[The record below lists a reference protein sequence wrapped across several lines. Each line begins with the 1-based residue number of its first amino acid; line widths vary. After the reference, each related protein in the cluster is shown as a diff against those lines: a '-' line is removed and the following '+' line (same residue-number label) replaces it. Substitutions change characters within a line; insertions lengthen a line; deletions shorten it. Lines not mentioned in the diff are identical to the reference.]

1 MMEAKIRKPAV
12 AGSFYAGD
20 AKELRQDV
28 RDCFSRCKNPLM
40 ENVQA
45 VIVPHAG
52 YVFSGVTAASAF
64 AAINPDAKYEHIFL
78 LGPSHH
84 VYLGKASVNIGASA
98 YATPLGNVPVDT
110 ALSKDLMEKCD
121 AITYAPEAHESEH
134 CLEVELPFLQYHM
147 KKIPSIVLIVI
158 ATQELTTLK
167 KIADTLKPYLNEKN
181 LFVISSDFSHY
192 PTYKDAKIVDELTKD
207 SIMTGKVEAF
217 VNATLHNQE
226 LGIDHLATSACGMAP
241 IATLLMMTE
250 NNTKI
255 QPHHVMY
262 CNSGDSPY
270 GGKDKVVGYHSF
282 VFTTETSGF
291 DLTSEDRKMLKSIAY
306 HTIKATLGGRKY
318 EPGKLSDVLL
328 TKCGAFVSLHKKGR
342 LRGCIGHFGEDM
354 PLYQVVEH
362 MAKAAAFEDPRF
374 YGVTMEELDD
384 IDIEISVLTP
394 MKHIQSI
401 DEFELG
407 KQGIFIRKGYHTGTF
422 LPQVADEVSWTKEEF
437 LGHCAQDKA
446 GIGWDGWK
454 TAELYTYEAIVF

>member
-1 MMEAKIRKPAV
+1 M
-12 AGSFYAGD
+12 
-20 AKELRQDV
+20 
-28 RDCFSRCKNPLM
+28 
-40 ENVQA
+40 
-45 VIVPHAG
+45 
-52 YVFSGVTAASAF
+52 
-64 AAINPDAKYEHIFL
+64 
-78 LGPSHH
+78 
-84 VYLGKASVNIGASA
+84 
-98 YATPLGNVPVDT
+98 
-110 ALSKDLMEKCD
+110 
-121 AITYAPEAHESEH
+121 
-134 CLEVELPFLQYHM
+134 
-147 KKIPSIVLIVI
+147 
-158 ATQELTTLK
+158 TTLK

-192 PTYKDAKIVDELTKD
+192 PAYKDAEIVDGLTKD

-250 NNTKI
+250 NDAKI
-255 QPHHVMY
+255 KPHHVMY

-282 VFTTETSGF
+282 VFTRETCGF

-306 HTIKATLGGRKY
+306 HTIKATLEGKKY

-394 MKHIQSI
+394 MKRIQSI

-437 LGHCAQDKA
+437 LGHCSQDKA

>member
-28 RDCFSRCKNPLM
+28 QNCFSRCKNPLM
-40 ENVQA
+40 ENIQA

-64 AAINPDAKYEHIFL
+64 AAINPDAEYEHIFL

-110 ALSKDLMEKCD
+110 ALCKDLMEKSD

-147 KKIPSIVLIVI
+147 KKIPSIVPIII
-158 ATQELTTLK
+158 ATLELTTLK

-192 PTYKDAKIVDELTKD
+192 PAYKDAEIIDGLTKD

-250 NNTKI
+250 NDAKI
-255 QPHHVMY
+255 KPHHVMY

-282 VFTTETSGF
+282 VFRNGKHKGDPEYVIFHIKRTDVGINHIGDKDADIARRLDEKINRNRGKKTSDDATQQGDLFAHVYQNPDKKIEVDTTQGFEQWNQFISMVQDTSQQALLGRCKFIGIKNDRFCIAASDDDFAALKTSGLERLAQEFF
-291 DLTSEDRKMLKSIAY
+291 DCVGSFMPVFY
-306 HTIKATLGGRKY
+306 
-318 EPGKLSDVLL
+318 
-328 TKCGAFVSLHKKGR
+328 
-342 LRGCIGHFGEDM
+342 RG
-354 PLYQVVEH
+354 
-362 MAKAAAFEDPRF
+362 
-374 YGVTMEELDD
+374 
-384 IDIEISVLTP
+384 
-394 MKHIQSI
+394 
-401 DEFELG
+401 
-407 KQGIFIRKGYHTGTF
+407 
-422 LPQVADEVSWTKEEF
+422 
-437 LGHCAQDKA
+437 
-446 GIGWDGWK
+446 
-454 TAELYTYEAIVF
+454 

>member
-28 RDCFSRCKNPLM
+28 LNCFSRCKNPLM
-40 ENVQA
+40 EHVQA

-64 AAINPDAKYEHIFL
+64 AAINPGAEYEHIFL

-84 VYLGKASVNIGASA
+84 VYLGEASVNIGASA

-110 ALSKDLMEKCD
+110 ALCKDLMEKSD
-121 AITYAPEAHESEH
+121 VITYAPEAHESEH

-147 KKIPSIVLIVI
+147 KNMSSIVPIII

-192 PTYKDAKIVDELTKD
+192 PAYKDAMMVDGLTKD

-250 NNTKI
+250 NDANIK
-255 QPHHVMY
+255 PHHVMY

-291 DLTSEDRKMLKSIAY
+291 DLTSEDRKQLKSIAY
-306 HTIKATLGGRKY
+306 HTIKATLDGQKY
-318 EPGKLSDVLL
+318 ESGKLSDVLL

-374 YGVTMEELDD
+374 CGVTMEELDD

-394 MKHIQSI
+394 MKRIHDI
-401 DEFELG
+401 DEFKLG
-407 KQGIFIRKGYHTGTF
+407 KQGIFMRKGYHTGTF

>member
-110 ALSKDLMEKCD
+110 ALCKDLMEKGD

-147 KKIPSIVLIVI
+147 KKMLSIVPIII

-217 VNATLHNQE
+217 VNTTLYNLE

-250 NNTKI
+250 NDAKI
-255 QPHHVMY
+255 KPHHVMY

-282 VFTTETSGF
+282 VFTKETCGF

-306 HTIKATLGGRKY
+306 HTIKATLEGKKY

-374 YGVTMEELDD
+374 YGVTTEELDD

-394 MKHIQSI
+394 MKRIQSI

-407 KQGIFIRKGYHTGTF
+407 KQGIFIHKGYHTGTF

-437 LGHCAQDKA
+437 LGHCSQDKA

>member
-28 RDCFSRCKNPLM
+28 LNCFSRCKNPLM
-40 ENVQA
+40 EHVQA

-64 AAINPDAKYEHIFL
+64 AAINPGAEYEHIFL

-84 VYLGKASVNIGASA
+84 VYLGKASVNIGVSA

-110 ALSKDLMEKCD
+110 VLCKDIMEKSD
-121 AITYAPEAHESEH
+121 VITYAPEAHESEH

-147 KKIPSIVLIVI
+147 KKMPSIVPIII

-192 PTYKDAKIVDELTKD
+192 PAYKDAKMVDGLTKD

-250 NNTKI
+250 NDAKI
-255 QPHHVMY
+255 KPHHVMY

-291 DLTSEDRKMLKSIAY
+291 DLTSEDRKQLKSIAY
-306 HTIKATLGGRKY
+306 HTIKATLDGQKY
-318 EPGKLSDVLL
+318 ESGKLSDVLL

-374 YGVTMEELDD
+374 CGVTMEELDD

-394 MKHIQSI
+394 MKRIQSI

-407 KQGIFIRKGYHTGTF
+407 KQGIFMRKGYHTGTF

>member
-1 MMEAKIRKPAV
+1 
-12 AGSFYAGD
+12 
-20 AKELRQDV
+20 
-28 RDCFSRCKNPLM
+28 
-40 ENVQA
+40 
-45 VIVPHAG
+45 
-52 YVFSGVTAASAF
+52 
-64 AAINPDAKYEHIFL
+64 
-78 LGPSHH
+78 
-84 VYLGKASVNIGASA
+84 
-98 YATPLGNVPVDT
+98 
-110 ALSKDLMEKCD
+110 
-121 AITYAPEAHESEH
+121 
-134 CLEVELPFLQYHM
+134 M
-147 KKIPSIVLIVI
+147 KKIPSIVPIII

-192 PTYKDAKIVDELTKD
+192 PAYKDAEIVDGLTKD

-250 NNTKI
+250 NDANIK
-255 QPHHVMY
+255 PHHVMY

-282 VFTTETSGF
+282 VFTTENYGF

-306 HTIKATLGGRKY
+306 HTIKATLEGKKY

-394 MKHIQSI
+394 MKRIQSI

-437 LGHCAQDKA
+437 LGHCSQDKV

>member
-28 RDCFSRCKNPLM
+28 QNCFSRCKNPLM

-64 AAINPDAKYEHIFL
+64 AAINPDAEYEHIFL

-110 ALSKDLMEKCD
+110 ALCKDLMEKSD
-121 AITYAPEAHESEH
+121 AITYAQEAHESEH

-147 KKIPSIVLIVI
+147 KKLPSIVPIII

-192 PTYKDAKIVDELTKD
+192 PAYKDAEIVDGLTKD

-250 NNTKI
+250 NDANIK
-255 QPHHVMY
+255 PHHVMY

-282 VFTTETSGF
+282 VFTTENYGF

-306 HTIKATLGGRKY
+306 HTIKAALEGKKY

-394 MKHIQSI
+394 MKRIQSI

-407 KQGIFIRKGYHTGTF
+407 KQGIFMRKGYHTGTF

-437 LGHCAQDKA
+437 LGHCSQDKA

>member
-28 RDCFSRCKNPLM
+28 QNCFSRCKNPLM

-64 AAINPDAKYEHIFL
+64 AAINPDAEYEHIFL

-110 ALSKDLMEKCD
+110 ALCKDLMEKSD
-121 AITYAPEAHESEH
+121 AITYAQEAHESEH

-147 KKIPSIVLIVI
+147 KKLPSIVPIII

-192 PTYKDAKIVDELTKD
+192 PAYKDAEIVDGLTKD

-250 NNTKI
+250 NDANIK
-255 QPHHVMY
+255 PHHVMY

-282 VFTTETSGF
+282 VFTTENYGF

-306 HTIKATLGGRKY
+306 HTIKAALEGKKY

-394 MKHIQSI
+394 MKRIQSI
-401 DEFELG
+401 DEFDLG
-407 KQGIFIRKGYHTGTF
+407 KQGIFMRKG
-422 LPQVADEVSWTKEEF
+422 
-437 LGHCAQDKA
+437 
-446 GIGWDGWK
+446 
-454 TAELYTYEAIVF
+454 

>member
-28 RDCFSRCKNPLM
+28 LNCFSRCKNPLM
-40 ENVQA
+40 EHVQV

-64 AAINPDAKYEHIFL
+64 AAINPGAEYEHIFL

-84 VYLGKASVNIGASA
+84 VYLGKASVNIGVSA

-110 ALSKDLMEKCD
+110 VLCKDIMEKSD
-121 AITYAPEAHESEH
+121 VITYAPEAHESEH

-147 KKIPSIVLIVI
+147 KKMPSIVPIII

-192 PTYKDAKIVDELTKD
+192 PAYKDAKMVDGLTKD

-250 NNTKI
+250 NDAKI
-255 QPHHVMY
+255 KPHHVMY

-291 DLTSEDRKMLKSIAY
+291 DLTSEDRKQLKSIAY
-306 HTIKATLGGRKY
+306 HTIKATLDGQKY
-318 EPGKLSDVLL
+318 ESGKLSDVLL
-328 TKCGAFVSLHKKGR
+328 TKCGAFVTLHKKGR

-394 MKHIQSI
+394 MKRIQSI

-407 KQGIFIRKGYHTGTF
+407 KQGIFMRKGYHTGTF

-454 TAELYTYEAIVF
+454 TAELFTYEAIVF

>member
-28 RDCFSRCKNPLM
+28 LNCFSRCKNPLM
-40 ENVQA
+40 EHVQA

-52 YVFSGVTAASAF
+52 YVFSGVTATSAF
-64 AAINPDAKYEHIFL
+64 AAINPGAEYEHIFL

-84 VYLGKASVNIGASA
+84 VYLGKASVNIGVSA

-110 ALSKDLMEKCD
+110 VLCKDIMEKSD
-121 AITYAPEAHESEH
+121 VITYAPEAHESEH

-147 KKIPSIVLIVI
+147 KKMPSIVPIII

-192 PTYKDAKIVDELTKD
+192 PAYKDAKMVDGLTKD

-250 NNTKI
+250 NDAKI
-255 QPHHVMY
+255 KPHHVMY

-291 DLTSEDRKMLKSIAY
+291 DLTSEDRKQLKSIAY
-306 HTIKATLGGRKY
+306 HTIKATLDGQKY
-318 EPGKLSDVLL
+318 ESGKLSDVLL

-374 YGVTMEELDD
+374 CGVTMEELDD

-394 MKHIQSI
+394 MKRIHDI
-401 DEFELG
+401 DEFKLG
-407 KQGIFIRKGYHTGTF
+407 KQGIFMRKGYHTGTF